1 MTRLQAVPVGP
12 TLMVRAS
19 SNGEA
24 TQVIVVVGILTVLVL
39 AWLLFRAEARRH
51 QE

>member
-1 MTRLQAVPVGP
+1 MSTGP
-12 TLMVRAS
+12 TLTFGRRAR
-19 SNGEA
+19 GA